1 MLIPELGL
9 YVPIG
14 LYLKNPRNYLLD
26 TTVHKTDDD
35 FLYQTHA
42 LSFIH
47 DEQFDILFDKIKVR
61 PFHHDLNAIQHH
73 KETPTRISRKKRDK
87 PTNNISYRNR
97 KL

>member
-47 DEQFDILFDKIKVR
+47 DEQFDILLDKIKIR
-61 PFHHDLNAIQHH
+61 PLNIDYNAIQPH
-73 KETPTRISRKKRDK
+73 KETPARMSRKKRDK
-87 PTNNISYRNR
+87 LTNNISYRNR